1 MWSTRARRVR
11 PACLEYPRSLNI
23 SKYLLQAQVVAL
35 AMSSTLMSYSAL
47 GVLTNCKS
55 PIVVVLSGSMEPG
68 IYRGDILFLTNY
80 ASPYRTGDIAVYQ
93 VDGSPIPIVHRVVQ
107 THGMPDNESLSY
119 VLLLCVPICS
129 LKCSP
134 ACPHSVQSLLTKGDN
149 NDVDDLSLYRGLE
162 RLEKKHIVGK
172 VRCILPL
179 IGYVSIFFNEYS
191 RLRNGMFGIVS
202 LFGLLPT

>member
-1 MWSTRARRVR
+1 MWSTRARR
-11 PACLEYPRSLNI
+11 
-23 SKYLLQAQVVAL
+23 YLLQAQVVAL

-107 THGMPDNESLSY
+107 THGMPDNESLS
-119 VLLLCVPICS
+119 
-129 LKCSP
+129 
-134 ACPHSVQSLLTKGDN
+134 VQSLLTKGDN